1 MSSATFAGVRAPRRT
16 REEVLRQACAPGV
29 DKWPEPPDPL
39 LQALDQQ
46 KLLALYTRRKQ
57 AVEFY
62 VENRKGEYI
71 KKETGISVTK
81 AKRLFERCT
90 KKNRDGSI
98 PGFYACLPAEGDAP
112 AAKHTRDTNKKPV
125 DPALAAQGKG
135 LKGVF
140 RDLLDKN
147 DGRMRKK
154 LENFFRT
161 RSLEG
166 RAPFPV
172 LRQKIVFRAFLQLCT
187 DEGIRDDEYPFY
199 LKRKG
204 EWAITNYW
212 KWWNATHGQTAA
224 NNQYGAD
231 AAKEQAVDM
240 AAAACAELPPLPKPD
255 AFGRVELDEHL
266 LHAIGQLTVPSRS
279 GIDVVVGARRVWAL
293 VLRDTGST
301 AVLATCVS
309 YREKY
314 DKNDI
319 LRLVRKA
326 LKAPDKVKNPSLSK
340 LRYLTGAAYPSEDG
354 FALHRW
360 QVTAFDA
367 DASHLSLAE
376 DVDLRKLLG
385 EIENERVGSPTAHPY
400 AESINA
406 RIADFTEELP
416 SGTGSSPN
424 DPARR
429 DPEKAAQ
436 RYGINI
442 IHLEEILD
450 VWARNYNATPQKSLD
465 GKTPLQRLKALQVQG
480 RVFTSAVNAF
490 GEFKLY
496 TLLPR
501 YEANITFSRNTPK
514 RLGALGVQLFGAWYT
529 SGAFAKDVR
538 LRSATQLKCTVY
550 VEDDARYAWVVP
562 QAYPEKRFF
571 VKVTSRDLKDF
582 VHPLEWRRL
591 TEAHGT
597 NAVYEAKPA
606 TVSTMFD
613 VLESFAQ
620 MAKDGNQAA
629 AATVS
634 QFSGFM
640 SQVQNGL
647 LHYVSSEEER
657 RVLDDEQRSS
667 ARPEPQ
673 PQRESAEEGGM
684 PPAEEGEPAVGVGL
698 EPTEEPPV
706 RPAKAPADPVPLQ
719 GQTPHRPLSTNRDP
733 FGLKR

>member
-1 MSSATFAGVRAPRRT
+1 VSSATFAGVRAPRRT
-16 REEVLRQACAPGV
+16 REEVLRQACAPDL
-29 DKWPEPPDPL
+29 DKWPEPPEPL
-39 LQALDQQ
+39 LKALDQQ
-46 KLLALYTRRKQ
+46 KLLSLYIQCKR

-62 VENRKGEYI
+62 VENRTGAYI
-71 KKETGISVTK
+71 KKTTGIGITK
-81 AKRLFERCT
+81 AKRLFERCAA
-90 KKNRDGSI
+90 KNRDGSI
-98 PGFYACLPAEGDAP
+98 PGFYACLPAETEAP
-112 AAKHTRDTNKKPV
+112 ATRHARDSRKKPF
-125 DPALAAQGKG
+125 DPQLAAQGKG

-140 RDLLDKN
+140 KELLDKN
-147 DGRMRKK
+147 DGSMRKK
-154 LENFFRT
+154 LEKFFRT

-166 RAPFPV
+166 RAPVPV
-172 LRQKIVFRAFLQLCT
+172 LRQSIVFKAFLQLCT
-187 DEGIRDDEYPFY
+187 DEGIQDDEYPFY

-212 KWWNATHGQTAA
+212 KWWNATHAHTAA

-231 AAKEQAVDM
+231 AAKEQAVDL
-240 AAAACAELPPLPKPD
+240 AAAACTELPPLPRPD
-255 AFGRVELDEHL
+255 GFARVELDEHL

-314 DKNDI
+314 DRNDI

-326 LKAPDKVKNPSLSK
+326 LKAPGQVQSPSLAK
-340 LRYLTGAAYPSEDG
+340 LRYLPGAAFPSEDG

-376 DVDLRKLLG
+376 QEDLRTLLG
-385 EIENERVGSPTAHPY
+385 EVENERVGSPTAHPY

-406 RIADFTEELP
+406 RIAEFTEMLP
-416 SGTGSSPN
+416 SGTGSSPD

-429 DPEKAAQ
+429 DPEKAAE
-436 RYGINI
+436 RWSINI
-442 IHLEEILD
+442 VHLEEILD

-465 GKTPLQRLKALQVQG
+465 GRTPLQQLKAMQVQG
-480 RVFTSAVNAF
+480 RVFSSAADAF
-490 GEFKLY
+490 GDFELY
-496 TLLPR
+496 KLLPR
-501 YEANITFSRNTPK
+501 YEANITFSRSTPK
-514 RLGALGVQLFGAWYT
+514 RLGALGVQLFGASYT
-529 SGAFAKDVR
+529 SRELAANVR
-538 LRSATQLKCTVY
+538 LRSAPQLKCTVY

-562 QAYPEKRFF
+562 QAYPDLKFF
-571 VKVTSRDLKDF
+571 VKVTNRDLKDF
-582 VHPLEWRRL
+582 VHSLEWRRL

-606 TVSTMFD
+606 SVSTMFD
-613 VLESFAQ
+613 VLESLAEL
-620 MAKDGNQAA
+620 AKNGNQAA

-640 SQVQNGL
+640 SQAQNGL
-647 LHYVSSEEER
+647 LHYVSSAEQRRALDEER
-657 RVLDDEQRSS
+657 PSGAATDQTAQPPS
-667 ARPEPQ
+667 AGVGGQ
-673 PQRESAEEGGM
+673 PSDTDSAPSTDASLE
-684 PPAEEGEPAVGVGL
+684 PPAEAPAR
-698 EPTEEPPV
+698 PP
-706 RPAKAPADPVPLQ
+706 KAPADPIPLQ